1 MFFLPSL
8 TTLLPQWNKEG
19 GFKKGQYPGLRMICE
34 SKGPL
39 AMSLSVNRAHP
50 SLMLSTLLAIITA
63 RVSYLFKL
71 LCKNKKQPQFS
82 LFETRAKPSQC
93 NPCASLLKT
102 ARNLLKTLSIV
113 WTRSLPFNLLS
124 SHQSNHEQ
132 WDCQCLA
139 DGVGTANEAALQS
152 SVYGGNDW
160 LLQLIRN
167 STLLWVFSKRFL
179 LSCVVTEFVLTDI
192 PHFFIET
199 MSRQIIFQISQFY
212 PLWLSLIICCCFM
225 SAVEIS
231 KSAIKIK
238 NYLAWNYTNK
248 NFMRLLSA
256 LCKWMNWKINTY
268 FTPVNI
274 CGPNV
279 RKHCDD
285 KSDFIF
291 KSFALTINSERSLW
305 VRELKLF
312 KLWPHL
318 E

>member
-102 ARNLLKTLSIV
+102 ARNLLKRLSIV

-167 STLLWVFSKRFL
+167 STLPLSVFKAF
-179 LSCVVTEFVLTDI
+179 
-192 PHFFIET
+192 
-199 MSRQIIFQISQFY
+199 
-212 PLWLSLIICCCFM
+212 
-225 SAVEIS
+225 
-231 KSAIKIK
+231 
-238 NYLAWNYTNK
+238 
-248 NFMRLLSA
+248 SA
-256 LCKWMNWKINTY
+256 LVCCN
-268 FTPVNI
+268 
-274 CGPNV
+274 
-279 RKHCDD
+279 
-285 KSDFIF
+285 
-291 KSFALTINSERSLW
+291 W
-305 VRELKLF
+305 VRSYRHSPFLHRNHVSANYFPNLSILPTLAVTYHLLLF
-312 KLWPHL
+312 YVCCGNFKVSHQN
-318 E
+318 